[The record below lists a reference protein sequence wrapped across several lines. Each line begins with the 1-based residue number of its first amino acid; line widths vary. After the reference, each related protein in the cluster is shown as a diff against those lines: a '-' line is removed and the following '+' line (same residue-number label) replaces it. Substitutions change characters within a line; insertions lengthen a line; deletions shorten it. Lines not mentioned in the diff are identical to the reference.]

1 MDSYNQCAESTQKL
15 IKLTQLLGWMI
26 NVEKSELNSTQI
38 DIHNLLKD
46 FAPLLVS
53 PVTTPQ
59 HVMKVLGLMACTEK
73 LIPCGRLHMQPLQ

>member
-1 MDSYNQCAESTQKL
+1 
-15 IKLTQLLGWMI
+15 MI

-46 FAPLLVS
+46 FAHLGQ

-73 LIPCGRLHMQPLQ
+73 LIPCGRLYMQPLQ

>member
-15 IKLTQLLGWMI
+15 LKLTQLLGWMI

-46 FAPLLVS
+46 FALPEFGSQDSSVQSGQL
-53 PVTTPQ
+53 
-59 HVMKVLGLMACTEK
+59 
-73 LIPCGRLHMQPLQ
+73 